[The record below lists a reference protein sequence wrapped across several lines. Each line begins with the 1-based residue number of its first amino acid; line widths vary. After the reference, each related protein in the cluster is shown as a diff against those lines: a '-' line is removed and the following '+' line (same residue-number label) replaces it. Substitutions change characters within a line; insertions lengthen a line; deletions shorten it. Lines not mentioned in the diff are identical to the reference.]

1 MNRRNLLVLIII
13 CVSLLISMASGL
25 VISPVCT
32 EPGWQQDPEISGDT
46 IVWQSD
52 RDTGDLDWDIYMWD
66 PRSGEKRLT
75 FDEDYIQDNPHISG
89 DTIVWR
95 DEKTSCISMWDPA
108 NPEQQICPESLTNH
122 LAISGDTIVWED
134 SRDYATTGDDIYKWD
149 PVNKEQP
156 VCTESGSQNY
166 PAISGDT
173 IVWEDSR
180 DYATNFQDIY
190 MWDPVN
196 KEQPVCTK
204 PGRQYQPAI
213 SGDTIVWF
221 DDRDYANNKSDIYKW
236 DPVNGEQPVC
246 TKPSL
251 QTNPA
256 ISGDIIVWGDDRNL
270 ATTGWD
276 IYMWDP
282 VNGEQPVCTD
292 HGNQLK
298 PAISGDIIVW
308 EDDRNWDGVGEPM
321 EWDIYMA
328 DLSKTPPI
336 ANAGPDQTVI
346 VNEPVTFDGS
356 GSLDS
361 DGTIVSYAWDFSVPP
376 SGGMK
381 PSHTYTA
388 AGTYTVTL
396 TVTDDDGLTDSD
408 NVKITVNTLTKSIQD
423 LRVKVVSLKLPA
435 LIEKGLTDKLDASNL
450 QINKMQYSA
459 AKQSLTAFTYQVKA
473 QTGKANNLNQATAYE
488 LITTAQRIIN
498 SIPKK

>member
-1 MNRRNLLVLIII
+1 MSRRNSFVMIII

-32 EPGWQQDPEISGDT
+32 KPSDQVFPAISGATIVWQDYRNGNSQTFENSDIYKWDPVHGEQPVVIAPDDQSVPAISGDIIVWQDDRNHVTTDEDIYKWDPVNGVKAVCTEPHYQGGPAISGDTIVWADLRNLANEIDIYKWDPVLGDQPVCTAAHPQSSPAVSGDTIVWADQRNFATSGEDIYKWDPLHGEQSVVIAPYDQRFPEISGDT
-46 IVWQSD
+46 IVWADHRNS
-52 RDTGDLDWDIYMWD
+52 
-66 PRSGEKRLT
+66 
-75 FDEDYIQDNPHISG
+75 
-89 DTIVWR
+89 
-95 DEKTSCISMWDPA
+95 
-108 NPEQQICPESLTNH
+108 
-122 LAISGDTIVWED
+122 
-134 SRDYATTGDDIYKWD
+134 ATTGW
-149 PVNKEQP
+149 
-156 VCTESGSQNY
+156 
-166 PAISGDT
+166 
-173 IVWEDSR
+173 
-180 DYATNFQDIY
+180 
-190 MWDPVN
+190 
-196 KEQPVCTK
+196 
-204 PGRQYQPAI
+204 
-213 SGDTIVWF
+213 
-221 DDRDYANNKSDIYKW
+221 DIYKW
-236 DPVNGEQPVC
+236 DPVNGEQSVC
-246 TKPSL
+246 TKPGD
-251 QTNPA
+251 QEYPA
-256 ISGDIIVWGDDRNL
+256 ISGNTIVWMDNRNLATTGWDIYKWDPVNGEQSVCIDPGYQEYPAISGNIIVWMDNRNL

-276 IYMWDP
+276 IYM
-282 VNGEQPVCTD
+282 
-292 HGNQLK
+292 
-298 PAISGDIIVW
+298 AI
-308 EDDRNWDGVGEPM
+308 
-321 EWDIYMA
+321 
-328 DLSKTPPI
+328 TPPI

-356 GSLDS
+356 GSWS

-396 TVTDDDGLTDSD
+396 TVIDDDGLTDSD